1 MKTNA
6 SKTRY
11 ARIIGVDIAS
21 DKIDIHDSHGYLT
34 GELPNTCSAID
45 NRLAAKLKSVDN
57 VMVICEATGGYEYV
71 LVDSMQ
77 QAGIDVAVANPRQV
91 RDFAKGHGYL
101 EKTDSID
108 AAMIAKFGSDV
119 DVHLAPQ
126 RTDAER
132 AFQALVRRRCQVIS
146 ALHAEKNRVA
156 QTSDKFAKEL
166 IEQSISHWK
175 SQLKTLDMQIE
186 RVLTERAKNDPKID
200 ILQSVPGV
208 ATVTTATIIAELP
221 ELGSLN
227 RGQIAKLVG
236 VAPLANQSGKSDKQR
251 KAKGG
256 RGQVRNVL
264 YMATLVAARHNPV
277 IKQFYNRL
285 LAKGKLKKVALVA
298 AMRKLL
304 TILND
309 MVRNGELWR
318 KADQSLSKQKKAT
331 TAPSLN

>member
-6 SKTRY
+6 SKKTY
-11 ARIIGVDIAS
+11 ARVIGVDIAS
-21 DKIDIHDSHGYLT
+21 VKIDIHDSHGKLT
-34 GELPNTCSAID
+34 RELPNTCSAID
-45 NRLAAKLKSVDN
+45 KKLTAKLKSVDN
-57 VMVICEATGGYEYV
+57 VLVICEATGGYEHV

-101 EKTDSID
+101 EKTDAID
-108 AAMIAKFGSDV
+108 AAMIAKFGADV

-126 RTDAER
+126 RSDAER
-132 AFQALVRRRCQVIS
+132 ALQAIVRRRGQVLS
-146 ALHAEKNRVA
+146 ALQAEKNRLA
-156 QTSDKFAKEL
+156 QTPDAFAKEL

-175 SQLKTLDMQIE
+175 SQLKTLDKQIE
-186 RVLTERAKNDPKID
+186 ASLAQRAKVDAKIG

-208 ATVTTATIIAELP
+208 ATVTTATLVAELP

-236 VAPLANQSGKSDKQR
+236 VAPLANQSGKSDKKR

-256 RGQVRNVL
+256 RGQVRKVL
-264 YMATLVAARHNPV
+264 YMATLVATRHNPV
-277 IKQFYNRL
+277 IKRFYNRL

-309 MVRNGELWR
+309 MVRNVEPWR
-318 KADQSLSKQKKAT
+318 TADLSLSK
-331 TAPSLN
+331 

>member
-1 MKTNA
+1 
-6 SKTRY
+6 
-11 ARIIGVDIAS
+11 
-21 DKIDIHDSHGYLT
+21 
-34 GELPNTCSAID
+34 
-45 NRLAAKLKSVDN
+45 
-57 VMVICEATGGYEYV
+57 
-71 LVDSMQ
+71 MQ